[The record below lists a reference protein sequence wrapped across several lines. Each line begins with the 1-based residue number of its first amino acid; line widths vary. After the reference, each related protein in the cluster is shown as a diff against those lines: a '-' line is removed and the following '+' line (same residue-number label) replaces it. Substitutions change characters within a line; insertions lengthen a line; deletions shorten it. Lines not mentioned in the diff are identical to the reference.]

1 MANQKKLKLTGFKFQ
16 PFSKKQMK
24 VLTYWQDNSPVSD
37 KFLLVA
43 DGSVRSGKTICCSL
57 SFVLFVMDTF
67 NGMNAALVGRSS
79 GALRRNVI
87 NTLKQM
93 LLGMGYDCVDHRAD
107 NYLEITKNGV
117 TNLFWLFGA
126 KDIDLSCM

>member
-1 MANQKKLKLTGFKFQ
+1 MANEKKIKLTGFKFQ

-24 VLTYWQDNSPVSD
+24 VLTYWQDNSPFKD

-43 DGSVRSGKTICCSL
+43 DGSVRSGKTLVCSL
-57 SFVLFVMDTF
+57 SFVLFVMHTF

-79 GALRRNVI
+79 GALRRNVV

-93 LLGMGYDCVDHRAD
+93 LLSLGYDCIDHRAD
-107 NYLEITKNGV
+107 NYLEITKDGV

-126 KDIDLSCM
+126 KSLALL

>member
-43 DGSVRSGKTICCSL
+43 DGSTGPI
-57 SFVLFVMDTF
+57 
-67 NGMNAALVGRSS
+67 
-79 GALRRNVI
+79 
-87 NTLKQM
+87 
-93 LLGMGYDCVDHRAD
+93 Y
-107 NYLEITKNGV
+107 
-117 TNLFWLFGA
+117 
-126 KDIDLSCM
+126 